1 MFTAPVQ
8 LAAGD
13 LTGAIGTI
21 PAAGIA
27 LILIVV
33 LILGVIGKGK
43 KKLASGPAQAWGI
56 VAELAFLRS
65 PAPFRDIG
73 EAVQSIPTALASNE
87 GIGSPGM
94 AAVCGLFIVLS
105 LFARLVPVTGAL
117 LGLLMGAAFAAADG
131 SIWQLLVSLF
141 SLPLSLVG
149 A

>member
-1 MFTAPVQ
+1 MHTTIQ
-8 LAAGD
+8 LTAGD
-13 LTGAIGTI
+13 LTGAIGAV
-21 PAAGIA
+21 PATGIA

-33 LILGVIGKGK
+33 LVLGVVGKGK

-56 VAELAFLRS
+56 IAELAFLRS
-65 PAPFRDIG
+65 GAPFHDIG
-73 EAVQSIPTALASNE
+73 VAVQSIPQALAGNPAL
-87 GIGSPGM
+87 GTPGM
-94 AAVCGLFIVLS
+94 TAVCLLFIVLS

-117 LGLLMGAAFAAADG
+117 LGLMMGASFAAAEG